1 MIRNGHFV
9 MTTNFDFLIE
19 YALLQL
25 GTGKDEILPV
35 ITKADYQ
42 NYSSPKELLSE
53 GKKTLYKIHGSTKN
67 IVSEENTKDSLV
79 TTIQALGSHKVGE
92 NVFQVEP
99 FKRLLFENNSN
110 GRYLVVMG
118 YSGSDDFDIVPTLKV
133 LKNLRNIIW
142 INYSQNINMG
152 REKIHEIDSNTDR
165 SLDKLDKN
173 LRKITQILLEIRQEN
188 HADHVYRVDVNTTE
202 MVKNLLKS
210 KLELSSTNFFIESG
224 DWLENNIKV
233 PDIMMKY
240 YIPYRI
246 YDDFGFY
253 DDALRCSKKILL
265 LAKKSKNEHWKA
277 SVLNN
282 MGEIYRAQG
291 SYLKALKRFE
301 EALKIAEQLGD
312 LSYKVTFLNNIGRI
326 YYTQG
331 SYPEAL
337 KHFEEALQIAEEL
350 GDSIGKAIRLN
361 NIGNIYH
368 DQGNYPEAFKRY
380 EEAMQT
386 DEQLENLREKATCF
400 NNIGAIYDAQGS
412 SIKKL
417 SRF

>member
-118 YSGSDDFDIVPTLKV
+118 YSGSDDFDIIPTLKV

-312 LSYKVTFLNNIGRI
+312 LSYKATFLNNIGRI

>member
-1 MIRNGHFV
+1 

>member
-42 NYSSPKELLSE
+42 NYSSPKDLLSE

-265 LAKKSKNEHWKA
+265 LTKKSKNEHWKA

-312 LSYKVTFLNNIGRI
+312 LSYKATFLNNIGRI

>member
-1 MIRNGHFV
+1 

-118 YSGSDDFDIVPTLKV
+118 YSGSDDFDIIPTLKV

-312 LSYKVTFLNNIGRI
+312 LSYKATFLNNIGRI